1 MDNQI
6 FETNQHTG
14 KFSLADFF
22 ARIYALVG
30 MGIAVSAVVAF
41 ITLTVFADNIS
52 AILTG
57 HTWLL
62 FVLWILEMVLVVAV
76 TPMAAK
82 NSPMALP
89 AFIGFSALNGFTLTF
104 TLAYFDLSSIA
115 VAFAITAGMFFAL
128 SIFGKTTKRDLSG
141 MGKAMF
147 AALIGIIIASVVN
160 LFVGSSGMDFMISI
174 LSVIVFSG
182 LIAWDN
188 QRIEML
194 YNRSNGNVTDG
205 WAVSMALS
213 LYLDFINLFISILR
227 IPSPLH
233 ASQRPPFTLKLNRP
247 F

>member
-1 MDNQI
+1 
-6 FETNQHTG
+6 
-14 KFSLADFF
+14 
-22 ARIYALVG
+22 
-30 MGIAVSAVVAF
+30 
-41 ITLTVFADNIS
+41 
-52 AILTG
+52 
-57 HTWLL
+57 
-62 FVLWILEMVLVVAV
+62 
-76 TPMAAK
+76 
-82 NSPMALP
+82 
-89 AFIGFSALNGFTLTF
+89 
-104 TLAYFDLSSIA
+104 
-115 VAFAITAGMFFAL
+115 
-128 SIFGKTTKRDLSG
+128 

-227 IPSPLH
+227 IFGIGGS
-233 ASQRPPFTLKLNRP
+233 KD
-247 F
+247 

>member
-6 FETNQHTG
+6 FGTNQHTG

-62 FVLWILEMVLVVAV
+62 FILWILEMVLVVAV

-227 IPSPLH
+227 IFGIGGS
-233 ASQRPPFTLKLNRP
+233 KD
-247 F
+247 

>member
-6 FETNQHTG
+6 FETNQNTG

-41 ITLTVFADNIS
+41 ITLTMFADNIS

-104 TLAYFDLSSIA
+104 TLAYFNLSSIA
-115 VAFAITAGMFFAL
+115 IAFAITAGMFFAL
-128 SIFGKTTKRDLSG
+128 SVFGKTTKRDLSG

-147 AALIGIIIASVVN
+147 AALIGIIIASLVN

-188 QRIEML
+188 QRIEAL
-194 YNRSNGNVTDG
+194 YNQANGNVTEG

-227 IPSPLH
+227 IFGVGGS
-233 ASQRPPFTLKLNRP
+233 RD
-247 F
+247 

>member
-62 FVLWILEMVLVVAV
+62 FVLWILEMILVVAV

-227 IPSPLH
+227 IFGIGGS
-233 ASQRPPFTLKLNRP
+233 KD
-247 F
+247 

>member
-14 KFSLADFF
+14 KFTLADFF

-227 IPSPLH
+227 IFGIGGS
-233 ASQRPPFTLKLNRP
+233 KD
-247 F
+247 

>member
-62 FVLWILEMVLVVAV
+62 FILWILEMVLVVAV

-227 IPSPLH
+227 IFGIGGS
-233 ASQRPPFTLKLNRP
+233 KD
-247 F
+247 

>member
-6 FETNQHTG
+6 FETNQNSG
-14 KFSLADFF
+14 RFSLADFF

-41 ITLTVFADNIS
+41 LTLTFFADNIA

-57 HTWLL
+57 NTWLL

-89 AFIGFSALNGFTLTF
+89 AFVAFSALNGFTLTF

-115 VAFAITAGMFFAL
+115 IAFAITAGMFFAL
-128 SIFGKTTKRDLSG
+128 SLYGKTTKRDLTG
-141 MGKAMF
+141 MGKALF
-147 AALIGIIIASVVN
+147 AALIGIIIASLVN
-160 LFVGSSGMDFMISI
+160 LFVGSSGMDFIISI
-174 LSVIVFSG
+174 ISVLVFSG

-188 QRIEML
+188 QRIELL
-194 YNRSNGNVTDG
+194 YRQANGNVSDG

-227 IPSPLH
+227 IFGVGGS
-233 ASQRPPFTLKLNRP
+233 RD
-247 F
+247 

>member
-52 AILTG
+52 VILTG

-227 IPSPLH
+227 IFGIGGS
-233 ASQRPPFTLKLNRP
+233 KD
-247 F
+247 

>member
-62 FVLWILEMVLVVAV
+62 FVLWILEMILVVAV

-115 VAFAITAGMFFAL
+115 IAFAITAGMFFAL

-227 IPSPLH
+227 IFGIGGS
-233 ASQRPPFTLKLNRP
+233 KD
-247 F
+247 

>member
-6 FETNQHTG
+6 FETNQNTG

-41 ITLTVFADNIS
+41 ITLTMFADNIS

-104 TLAYFDLSSIA
+104 TLAYFNLSSIA
-115 VAFAITAGMFFAL
+115 IAFAITAGMFFAL
-128 SIFGKTTKRDLSG
+128 SVFGKTTKRDLSG

-147 AALIGIIIASVVN
+147 AALIGIIIASLVN

-188 QRIEML
+188 QRIEAL
-194 YNRSNGNVTDG
+194 YNQANGDRKSV
-205 WAVSMALS
+205 V
-213 LYLDFINLFISILR
+213 
-227 IPSPLH
+227 
-233 ASQRPPFTLKLNRP
+233 
-247 F
+247 

>member
-52 AILTG
+52 SILTG

-62 FVLWILEMVLVVAV
+62 FVLWILEMVLVVAL

-227 IPSPLH
+227 IFGIGGS
-233 ASQRPPFTLKLNRP
+233 KD
-247 F
+247 

>member
-160 LFVGSSGMDFMISI
+160 LFVGSSGVDFMISI

-227 IPSPLH
+227 IFGIGGS
-233 ASQRPPFTLKLNRP
+233 KD
-247 F
+247 

>member
-1 MDNQI
+1 M
-6 FETNQHTG
+6 
-14 KFSLADFF
+14 
-22 ARIYALVG
+22 
-30 MGIAVSAVVAF
+30 
-41 ITLTVFADNIS
+41 
-52 AILTG
+52 
-57 HTWLL
+57 
-62 FVLWILEMVLVVAV
+62 
-76 TPMAAK
+76 
-82 NSPMALP
+82 
-89 AFIGFSALNGFTLTF
+89 NGFTLTF

-227 IPSPLH
+227 IFGIGGS
-233 ASQRPPFTLKLNRP
+233 KD
-247 F
+247 

>member
-1 MDNQI
+1 MDHQI
-6 FETNQHTG
+6 FETNQNTG

-41 ITLTVFADNIS
+41 LTLTLFADNIA

-57 HTWLL
+57 SSWLL

-89 AFIGFSALNGFTLTF
+89 AFIAFSALNGFTLTF
-104 TLAYFDLSSIA
+104 TLAYFSLTSIA
-115 VAFAITAGMFFAL
+115 IAFAITAGMFFAL
-128 SIFGKTTKRDLSG
+128 SLFGKTTKRDLSG

-147 AALIGIIIASVVN
+147 AALIGIIIASIVN

-188 QRIEML
+188 QRITSL
-194 YNRSNGNVTDG
+194 YYSANGEVTDG

-227 IPSPLH
+227 IFGIGGS
-233 ASQRPPFTLKLNRP
+233 RD
-247 F
+247 

>member
-115 VAFAITAGMFFAL
+115 VAFAITAGLFFAL

-227 IPSPLH
+227 IFGIGGS
-233 ASQRPPFTLKLNRP
+233 KD
-247 F
+247 

>member
-227 IPSPLH
+227 IFGIGS
-233 ASQRPPFTLKLNRP
+233 SKD
-247 F
+247 